1 MRVKVY
7 FCSEPIDAKLSI
19 LRNNNKISRQA
30 ICTIYQLVWE
40 SEFKNILNVG
50 RIWLKFRNEEKPFG
64 IPLIQ
69 KRNHRTMEVGDI
81 IQIDNEFY
89 MVDQVGGRHI
99 HVVD

>member
-19 LRNNNKISRQA
+19 LRNNKISRQA
-30 ICTIYQLVWE
+30 ICTIYHLVWE

-64 IPLIQ
+64 IPLTQ
-69 KRNHRTMEVGDI
+69 KRNHRSMEVGDI
-81 IQIDNEFY
+81 IQIDKEFY

-99 HVVD
+99 QVVD